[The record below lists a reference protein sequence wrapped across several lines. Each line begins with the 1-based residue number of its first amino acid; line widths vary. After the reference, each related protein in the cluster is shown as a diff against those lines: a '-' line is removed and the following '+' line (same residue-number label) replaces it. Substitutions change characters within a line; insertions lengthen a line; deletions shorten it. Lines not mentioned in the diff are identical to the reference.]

1 MDNAPFGW
9 ISSRTFSGLSAWTFF
24 FFLIYVNDLSGN
36 LTLNSKL
43 FADDTSLF
51 STLTYPNAPASQINN
66 DFHDIN
72 TWAYQWKMSFKPDT
86 SKQALAVKFSRKIMV
101 IAHPQLVHNNN
112 PVHETSTQRHLVM
125 FQAKTIYAR

>member
-9 ISSRTFSGLSAWTFF
+9 ISSRTFSGLSAWAFF
-24 FFLIYVNDLSGN
+24 FFLIYINDLSGN

-43 FADDTSLF
+43 FTDDTSLF

-66 DFHDIN
+66 NFHNTN
-72 TWAYQWKMSFKPDT
+72 TWAYRMKMNFKPDT
-86 SKQALAVKFSRKIMV
+86 SKQALDVKFSRKIMV

>member
-9 ISSRTFSGLSAWTFF
+9 ISSRTFSGLSAWAFF
-24 FFLIYVNDLSGN
+24 FFLIYINDLSGN

-66 DFHDIN
+66 DFHNTN
-72 TWAYQWKMSFKPDT
+72 TWAYQMKMNFKPDT
-86 SKQALAVKFSRKIMV
+86 SKQALDVKFSRKIMV